1 MGIKTCE
8 RNAATNDTNER
19 TRKQANE
26 LKERKFCKFS
36 EMKVNVLKRK
46 YLQI

>member
-8 RNAATNDTNER
+8 RNAATNER